1 MAYTQPRDWT
11 AGETLT
17 AALMDEQLKD
27 NLLAAFPPGKLEFFV
42 RAATTTETLIGG
54 GWLECNG
61 VAVSRTTYSA
71 LNTVLSALSYPFGNG
86 NGTTTFNIPDLQGR
100 SLVAMASGG
109 HADVNGLGDSDGLA
123 KTSRSPT
130 HNTTQGS
137 LGVAGAPGTGS
148 LAASGTFVDATA
160 TTAVPPSSGAFVAGG
175 GTGTP
180 GITGA
185 PDIGTLA
192 ITGAG
197 GPGGTRPNDTVPYL
211 VAGVWAIK
219 T

>member
-1 MAYTQPRDWT
+1 MAWNDPRTWS

-17 AALMDEQLKD
+17 ANLMNQEVRD
-27 NLLAAFPPGKLEFFV
+27 NFDAGFPVGSLQFV
-42 RAATTTETLIGG
+42 IRAATTTETVVSS

-61 VAVSRTTYSA
+61 VAVNRTTYSA
-71 LNTVLSALSYPFGNG
+71 LNTVLSALSYPFGSG
-86 NGTTTFNIPDLQGR
+86 NGTTTFNLPDLQGR
-100 SLVAMASGG
+100 MVVAMASGG

-137 LGVAGAPGTGS
+137 LAVLGSPGKGS
-148 LAASGTFVDATA
+148 LAASGTFVDGTS
-160 TTAVPPSSGAFVAGG
+160 TTGVPPGSGAFAAGG

-180 GITGA
+180 GIIGA

-192 ITGAG
+192 ISGAG

-211 VAGVWAIK
+211 VAGVWLVK
-219 T
+219 F